1 MRRSTDNLV
10 ALQFLA
16 EILPV
21 SLVLLGQL
29 LADAGGGATLLP
41 ELPTGPNGSAH
52 GH

>member
-16 EILPV
+16 VILPV
-21 SLVLLGQL
+21 SLVLFGQL
-29 LADAGGGATLLP
+29 LADAGRSATFIL
-41 ELPTGPNGSAH
+41 ELPTEPNGNAH

>member
-16 EILPV
+16 AILPV
-21 SLVLLGQL
+21 SLVLFGQL
-29 LADAGGGATLLP
+29 VADAGGSATFVP
-41 ELPTGPNGSAH
+41 ALPTGPNGNAH